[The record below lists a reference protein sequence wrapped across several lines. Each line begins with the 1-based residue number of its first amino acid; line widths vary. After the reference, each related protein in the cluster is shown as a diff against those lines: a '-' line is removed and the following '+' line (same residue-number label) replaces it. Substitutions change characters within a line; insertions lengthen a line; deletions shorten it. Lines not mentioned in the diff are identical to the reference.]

1 MDDYSRTEIS
11 VLFSALEERMD
22 HLKHY
27 PQEFSPEEA
36 EALRWLYKDFGIEAR
51 YRGLIY

>member
-11 VLFSALEERMD
+11 VLFTALEEQMD
-22 HLKHY
+22 RLKHY
-27 PQEFSPEEA
+27 PGEFPSDEA
-36 EALRWLYKDFGIEAR
+36 EALRYLFKDFELEAK

>member
-22 HLKHY
+22 YLKHY

-36 EALRWLYKDFGIEAR
+36 EALRYLYKEYELEAK